1 LVDVDAITQAVLVI
15 ELVYLLDHMLG
26 ILFVWLILRLA
37 QQVHVVL
44 LLACQLPLLIGTQA
58 LSFGVL
64 HVRDL
69 IEKLMIGV
77 LLLLHDVIDVLRM
90 ELLGIERSHL
100 LVKCHAIGQSLMI
113 RLHIMVLY
121 VKSLAFTF
129 RQLIE
134 LVFAHLI

>member
-1 LVDVDAITQAVLVI
+1 
-15 ELVYLLDHMLG
+15 M
-26 ILFVWLILRLA
+26 
-37 QQVHVVL
+37 VL

-90 ELLGIERSHL
+90 ELLGIKRSHL

-113 RLHIMVLY
+113 CLKIMVLY

-134 LVFAHLI
+134 LVFAHLIESQVDFVDVLLGVLLMLLRRDAVWSPLLLGGVLVDLSS